1 MDQFRSF
8 NLKRTLLFVNMH
20 LIFSTIYQFTWAN
33 PITSLLS
40 TKPIDL
46 LCRPCILSYKLQPMT
61 HISESDVTGA
71 NLVMLESSVLQAK
84 LTQVRKFHWAADI
97 VLFSYLNKQENST
110 RYQPLSPSSDIISYL
125 FDY

>member
-1 MDQFRSF
+1 MIKITNFALQ
-8 NLKRTLLFVNMH
+8 
-20 LIFSTIYQFTWAN
+20 YQW
-33 PITSLLS
+33 SLPKEVLTPDTLS
-40 TKPIDL
+40 TKYWLLSPYMQKTDL
-46 LCRPCILSYKLQPMT
+46 LCRPSILSYKLQPMT
-61 HISESDVTGA
+61 HIIESDVTGA